1 MKQRTSDLT
10 LSIVKCTQQ
19 RFNLRTVTI
28 TTIAA
33 FWYKLTFIPWYKF
46 SEDRIT
52 AFGYKY
58 GISERCGWFYN
69 CVVTSTPQCS
79 QVHKTFKLKVC
90 KIIFCYYLV
99 LAMSRWTVGKNRL
112 LDRLQRG
119 PVTTSHGTHCCR
131 VADYLTNLTRLRKLD
146 YKNSGIALVHS
157 AVQTQLSVRI
167 RDTTVLAVC
176 EAPR

>member
-79 QVHKTFKLKVC
+79 QVHKTLSSLKYA
-90 KIIFCYYLV
+90 KSYSATTLFW
-99 LAMSRWTVGKNRL
+99 RWAGELSERTDSLTGCRGVRWPPVMAL
-112 LDRLQRG
+112 IVAESQTTWLILQD
-119 PVTTSHGTHCCR
+119 S
-131 VADYLTNLTRLRKLD
+131 ANLTTKT
-146 YKNSGIALVHS
+146 
-157 AVQTQLSVRI
+157 AVSH
-167 RDTTVLAVC
+167 
-176 EAPR
+176 